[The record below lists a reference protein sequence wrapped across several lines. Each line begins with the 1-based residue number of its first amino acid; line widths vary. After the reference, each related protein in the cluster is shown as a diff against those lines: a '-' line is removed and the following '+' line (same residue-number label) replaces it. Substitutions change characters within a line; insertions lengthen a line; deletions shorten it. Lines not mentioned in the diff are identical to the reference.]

1 MKNNSVNNQPRQFET
16 IAGVSDQS
24 SQYVQMKN
32 LIVSRIHNLL
42 SDNGFDLVDYPV
54 LEPTELYVRKSGGGI
69 SDRLYSFTDPGGN
82 EVSLRPEFTS
92 SVIRSYLNEFRK
104 LDKIILSLIHI

>member
-1 MKNNSVNNQPRQFET
+1 MKRSILIFRIHSNCHACPIVRLLVMKNNSVNNQPRQFET

-69 SDRLYSFTDPGGN
+69 SDRLYSFTDLG
-82 EVSLRPEFTS
+82 
-92 SVIRSYLNEFRK
+92 
-104 LDKIILSLIHI
+104 

>member
-32 LIVSRIHNLL
+32 LI
-42 SDNGFDLVDYPV
+42 
-54 LEPTELYVRKSGGGI
+54 GI
-69 SDRLYSFTDPGGN
+69 NTKVKWTIFLI
-82 EVSLRPEFTS
+82 FTS
-92 SVIRSYLNEFRK
+92 GLALRK
-104 LDKIILSLIHI
+104 KWEY